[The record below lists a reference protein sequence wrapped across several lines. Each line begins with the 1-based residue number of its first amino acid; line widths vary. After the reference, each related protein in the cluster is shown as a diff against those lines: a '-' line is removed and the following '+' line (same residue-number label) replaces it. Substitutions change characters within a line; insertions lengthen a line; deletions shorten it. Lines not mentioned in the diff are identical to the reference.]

1 MTKRTDVHRPADLDP
16 ANYVEVGYTDAHP
29 EEGMSW
35 LDREILDALPNGE
48 AWFDG
53 HYTTRG
59 GCDHCGHGSLRY
71 AAHYLHTPTGEIVS
85 VGLTC
90 AGKLDLPDRDRLT
103 MIEKAKAAT
112 KAEKI
117 EALRRE
123 YPIALGALDS
133 YAERLDAE
141 QAAYREWEQA
151 TDPADPDAPRPP
163 RVHRSEFFDS
173 LSRQLRRKGELSP
186 KQLRALARAAITS
199 AERQAERDAE
209 KAAEPETTS
218 LPANLDERI
227 EITGKIL
234 AVKFTETAYG
244 TSEKMLVLDDR
255 GFRVWGTRGEGMLA
269 PADRDAGGWIE
280 RDGEFHRPADKG
292 DRVKFTARIEA
303 SDDDPAFGFYSRPT
317 RYEYLG
323 TPEVEADEIDSD
335 LRERAEA
342 EIEKLDRRIE
352 AIEAEAAILACYE
365 EAAAEDRDRA
375 LEAFLDAHGDEID
388 DEGVAAY
395 AISDVGTLYPRTA
408 AKARQ
413 IIEARRPAPTEEE
426 FDRAECEAN
435 EAAAREEVGA

>member
-1 MTKRTDVHRPADLDP
+1 MSKRTDVHRPADLDP

-29 EEGMSW
+29 EEGISW
-35 LDREILDALPNGE
+35 LDRDVLDNLPGGE
-48 AWFDG
+48 KWFTG

-71 AAHYLHTPTGEIVS
+71 AAHYLHEPTGEIVS

-123 YPIALGALDS
+123 YPIALGTLDS
-133 YAERLDAE
+133 YVADADAKTAARQEWWKRHGEQIDDGRGLD
-141 QAAYREWEQA
+141 
-151 TDPADPDAPRPP
+151 
-163 RVHRSEFFDS
+163 SFFFDS
-173 LSRQLRRKGELSP
+173 LSRQLRRKGELSL

-218 LPANLDERI
+218 LPENLDERI

-269 PADRDAGGWIE
+269 PTDPETDNGWIE
-280 RDGEFHRPADKG
+280 RDGVMHRPADKG
-292 DRVKFTARIEA
+292 DRVKFVARIEA

-323 TPEVEADEIDSD
+323 TPEVEAEEIDSD

-352 AIEAEAAILACYE
+352 AIEAAAAIEACYE
-365 EAAAEDRDRA
+365 EAERENTDRA
-375 LEAFLDAHGDEID
+375 AAAMMGEVGRDVLDL
-388 DEGVAAY
+388 Y
-395 AISDVGTLYPRTA
+395 ATETMALTYPIS
-408 AKARQ
+408 
-413 IIEARRPAPTEEE
+413 
-426 FDRAECEAN
+426 AE
-435 EAAAREEVGA
+435 AAREEIARRQAAAPDPHARTETTEEEMDADEIAAVREEVAR